1 VTVTRAAKAGAL
13 GLGIVG
19 LLVPVAMAARGSHPS
34 IAGHVTSRPVP
45 NAVQDSF
52 VTLLALAYLA
62 VIVAIVVGFFRYRNR
77 WEDPQSHWLA
87 NFVLVLVLMG
97 IVTAVG
103 YYGMRHS
110 YLRHKVAQAQ
120 AQQAQG
126 GGQAGAR
133 LRPRP
138 VPARTAHFEWP
149 LALAIG
155 GFLVL
160 GSALVYVRGRHSS
173 APLAEDE
180 TLEAALAADVETT
193 IADLRREQDPR
204 RAVIAAYAQM
214 ERTLARHGL
223 HRKPAEAP
231 FEYLARVL
239 RGLDVRESAV
249 RTLTALFEYAKFS
262 PHEVDD
268 AMKDDAI
275 GALVAM
281 RSDLERGEEL
291 AA

>member
-1 VTVTRAAKAGAL
+1 MTRPVKAGAL

-19 LLVPVAMAARGSHPS
+19 LLVLVAMAARGSHPTV
-34 IAGHVTSRPVP
+34 AGQVTSRPVP

-52 VTLLALAYLA
+52 VTLLALAYAA
-62 VIVAIVVGFFRYRNR
+62 VIVAVVVGFFRYRNR
-77 WEDPQSHWLA
+77 WEDPQSRWLA
-87 NFVLVLVLMG
+87 NFVLVLLLMG
-97 IVTAVG
+97 IVTTVG

-110 YLRHKVAQAQ
+110 YLRHKVANAQ
-120 AQQAQG
+120 AQQARG
-126 GGQAGAR
+126 AHAGAR
-133 LRPRP
+133 LRPQP

-160 GSALVYVRGRHSS
+160 GGVLVYVRGRHS
-173 APLAEDE
+173 AQGVADDE
-180 TLEAALAADVETT
+180 TLEAALAADVQTT
-193 IADLRREQDPR
+193 IADLRGERDPR

-223 HRKPAEAP
+223 HRNPAEAP

-239 RGLDVRESAV
+239 RGLDVRDSAV

-262 PHEVDD
+262 PHEIHEG
-268 AMKDDAI
+268 MKDDAI